1 MAQRQDLIG
10 KLADRGETVVGKYMP
25 AAQRIFEAGTG
36 LTKRVD
42 DLTKRV
48 KELATLEKRV
58 TTLEKKVD
66 KLSGGSSSKSR
77 SSSGAKRT
85 TTKRTTRAKPS
96 TGGRKT

>member
-1 MAQRQDLIG
+1 MAQGRQDLIG

-25 AAQRIFEAGTG
+25 AAQRIFDAGTG

-48 KELATLEKRV
+48 KELATLERRV
-58 TTLEKKVD
+58 ATLEKKVD
-66 KLSGGSSSKSR
+66 KLSGSSSRSR
-77 SSSGAKRT
+77 SSATKKT

-96 TGGRKT
+96 TGTKKS

>member
-1 MAQRQDLIG
+1 MAQGRQDIIG

-48 KELATLEKRV
+48 KELAMLEKRV
-58 TTLEKKVD
+58 VALEKKVD
-66 KLSGGSSSKSR
+66 KLS
-77 SSSGAKRT
+77 APKRT
-85 TTKRTTRAKPS
+85 TTKRAPAKRTASAKKPPAKKS
-96 TGGRKT
+96 

>member
-1 MAQRQDLIG
+1 MAQGRQDIIG

-25 AAQRIFEAGTG
+25 AAQRIFEAGSG

-58 TTLEKKVD
+58 ATLEKKVD
-66 KLSGGSSSKSR
+66 KLSGPKR
-77 SSSGAKRT
+77 TTTKRT

-96 TGGRKT
+96 TGGRKTG

>member
-1 MAQRQDLIG
+1 MAQGRQDIIG

-58 TTLEKKVD
+58 ATLEKKVD
-66 KLSGGSSSKSR
+66 KLSGGSTSRPRSTGSK
-77 SSSGAKRT
+77 KT
-85 TTKRTTRAKPS
+85 TTKRTTPRSKS
-96 TGGRKT
+96 TPKKS